1 MSEQTVARR
10 YRRMREAGIVRVSA
24 IVSAEALGETT
35 WLVRVVCRP
44 SGARKLAQALAR
56 RDDVGWVF
64 LAGVG
69 NEVILAV
76 RARSADA
83 RADLLLMRLP
93 ATTEVLAMS
102 SAVVLHEFPV
112 GTRSSGHHLGIDL
125 GGDVED
131 RLLALEDSGPSRQ
144 NAADGDA
151 TLDQSDW
158 TLIRRLEADGR
169 ASYATLASA
178 ANMTAGAAT
187 RRVHALLARGVI
199 TLGVDIAPQAV
210 GRTTEAQ
217 IWMSAPPAILQRCGG
232 VLAALPEVAFVAAVS
247 GTRNLVASIVCR
259 SHADL
264 YRFLNR
270 HPRRGRRPRRHRGGA
285 HRCDGQAGD
294 LARRSGGP
302 GPMTPAPTPR
312 RPRSGTSR
320 DADRV
325 DVILDY
331 LREHDPDSDLAVK
344 AVAMR
349 LSRAAHWLEL
359 QIKRQ
364 LAPLGIE
371 LWELD
376 ILATLSRADGTAP
389 ISVLTDSSQVSAA
402 AMTNRITRLERAGF
416 VVRAI
421 DPDDRR
427 QIRVSLTDAGRERAA
442 SVIEANDRAQ
452 REAMSALDAV
462 LLSRLAEDL
471 REFLLQ
477 SEGLSPDANTVDAD
491 TP

>member
-1 MSEQTVARR
+1 MAETSTEAGVRRESFQLDDLDRRVLRCLQLAPRGAFHAFADLLEVSEQTVARR

-24 IVSAEALGETT
+24 IVSAEAMGETT

-93 ATTEVLAMS
+93 ATAEVLAMS

-264 YRFLNR
+264 YRFLTDTL
-270 HPRRGRRPRRHRGGA
+270 GA
-285 HRCDGQAGD
+285 VDG
-294 LARRSGGP
+294 LADIEVV
-302 GPMTPAPTPR
+302 PT
-312 RPRSGTSR
+312 
-320 DADRV
+320 
-325 DVILDY
+325 
-331 LREHDPDSDLAVK
+331 
-344 AVAMR
+344 VAMVKQATS
-349 LSRAAHWLEL
+349 LVDQEV
-359 QIKRQ
+359 
-364 LAPLGIE
+364 LAP
-371 LWELD
+371 
-376 ILATLSRADGTAP
+376 
-389 ISVLTDSSQVSAA
+389 
-402 AMTNRITRLERAGF
+402 
-416 VVRAI
+416 
-421 DPDDRR
+421 
-427 QIRVSLTDAGRERAA
+427 
-442 SVIEANDRAQ
+442 
-452 REAMSALDAV
+452 
-462 LLSRLAEDL
+462 
-471 REFLLQ
+471 
-477 SEGLSPDANTVDAD
+477 
-491 TP
+491 

>member
-1 MSEQTVARR
+1 
-10 YRRMREAGIVRVSA
+10 
-24 IVSAEALGETT
+24 
-35 WLVRVVCRP
+35 
-44 SGARKLAQALAR
+44 
-56 RDDVGWVF
+56 
-64 LAGVG
+64 
-69 NEVILAV
+69 
-76 RARSADA
+76 
-83 RADLLLMRLP
+83 
-93 ATTEVLAMS
+93 
-102 SAVVLHEFPV
+102 
-112 GTRSSGHHLGIDL
+112 
-125 GGDVED
+125 
-131 RLLALEDSGPSRQ
+131 
-144 NAADGDA
+144 
-151 TLDQSDW
+151 
-158 TLIRRLEADGR
+158 
-169 ASYATLASA
+169 
-178 ANMTAGAAT
+178 
-187 RRVHALLARGVI
+187 
-199 TLGVDIAPQAV
+199 
-210 GRTTEAQ
+210 
-217 IWMSAPPAILQRCGG
+217 
-232 VLAALPEVAFVAAVS
+232 
-247 GTRNLVASIVCR
+247 
-259 SHADL
+259 
-264 YRFLNR
+264 
-270 HPRRGRRPRRHRGGA
+270 
-285 HRCDGQAGD
+285 
-294 LARRSGGP
+294 
-302 GPMTPAPTPR
+302 MTPAPTPR